1 MTTPS
6 YATKCRNGKSILY
19 TQDRYCPAGY
29 IDITGASGG
38 TVSIVGRSAH
48 VKEQENELLQRRA
61 TENGPY
67 QMQMAQAQVA
77 EEQQQAHNSA
87 LCTSLASQAKSLE
100 AAMRQPNGPQWLD
113 NLKQQ
118 HRNVRDQQYRNKC

>member
-1 MTTPS
+1 MASSS

-29 IDITGASGG
+29 TDITGAQGG
-38 TVSIVGRSAH
+38 TVSIVGKSAQ
-48 VKEQENELLQRRA
+48 VKEQESEFLQRRA
-61 TENGPY
+61 IENGQY
-67 QMQMAQAQVA
+67 HAQMAHAQVSEA
-77 EEQQQAHNSA
+77 QQQASA
-87 LCTSLASQAKSLE
+87 LCASLASQAKSLE

-118 HRNVRDQQYRNKC
+118 HRNVRDQQYRNRC